1 MLRIVATRKVPIKKR
16 LSEVVPGE
24 MFRIGDIVYLCVE
37 DRSLPESNNS
47 IAAVNMS
54 NNYQL
59 IWLSKEET
67 AVALDGELTWS
78 LAQ

>member
-47 IAAVNMS
+47 IAAVNLTL
-54 NNYQL
+54 NYCI